1 MEIIDATLSFFGI
14 LIRCRM
20 YDGRSKMGSEG
31 QELLYAN
38 NEVIKKQEEID
49 GK

>member
-1 MEIIDATLSFFGI
+1 MA
-14 LIRCRM
+14 
-20 YDGRSKMGSEG
+20 DGRFEETKTMTITKTGWDGSEG